1 MGIFGF
7 LLKFARMVVD
17 SVMKMVTAQIN
28 IVETIV
34 MAGIKQMVQQVL
46 GGIWKG
52 QGADAFVA
60 EMDGPNV
67 MGELNQVTGHVS
79 SISTRIT
86 KAIGIVERAD
96 QTVRGIVGQVA
107 DIFNFF

>member
-17 SVMKMVTAQIN
+17 SVMKMITGQLN
-28 IVETIV
+28 IVENVV
-34 MAGIKQMVQQVL
+34 MGAIKQMVQQVL

-52 QGADAFVA
+52 QGADAFVS
-60 EMDGPNV
+60 EMNGAV
-67 MGELNQVTGHVS
+67 MSELGQVTGHVS
-79 SISTRIT
+79 TMSSKIT
-86 KAIGIVERAD
+86 KAIGIMERAD
-96 QTVRGIVGQVA
+96 QTVRGIVGQVT